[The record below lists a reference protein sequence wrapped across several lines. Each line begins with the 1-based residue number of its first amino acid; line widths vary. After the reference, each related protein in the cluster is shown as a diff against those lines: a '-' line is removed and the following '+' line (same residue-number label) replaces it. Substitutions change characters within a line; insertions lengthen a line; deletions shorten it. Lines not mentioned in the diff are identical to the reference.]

1 MLIQQS
7 RIQFFGYE
15 RSFLSQVRH
24 HFQQHKY
31 SAGQLQIAY
40 TEAGINQY
48 CHISHIIHIIAWI
61 HRNTLFFFFVKKIY
75 FYQNFM
81 YMRIFFF
88 FFTSSPY
95 WNSAI
100 SLINSISLG
109 LFYFT
114 ITKTPN
120 PNDLISSFHPYATY
134 YKEEMMRP
142 LLQSGFLHSYQFPS
156 HRKGFLFIFFSFI
169 WITEQVNCY
178 LTLD

>member
-1 MLIQQS
+1 MKDHSFPKFAITFSSTSIQQGNFKLH
-7 RIQFFGYE
+7 IQKLV
-15 RSFLSQVRH
+15 SISTVIFLILFILLH
-24 HFQQHKY
+24 GFIGTH
-31 SAGQLQIAY
+31 
-40 TEAGINQY
+40 
-48 CHISHIIHIIAWI
+48 
-61 HRNTLFFFFVKKIY
+61 FFFLCKENILLLEFHVY
-75 FYQNFM
+75 EDF
-81 YMRIFFF
+81 FFF

-120 PNDLISSFHPYATY
+120 PNDLISSFHPYATH

-156 HRKGFLFIFFSFI
+156 HRKGFLFIFFLLYGLQSR
-169 WITEQVNCY
+169 
-178 LTLD
+178 LTVTLP